1 MDELKKQEKTVSD
14 LICIINVLENTVA
27 QIEEENIDI
36 KNVVT
41 DHENRIGIL
50 EQENDYIEN
59 ILANFVAF
67 QEEFAEYVN
76 VRADQ
81 VKKVQ
86 IHKRSRQRLFLFGTL
101 LGFVA
106 AALTLSD
113 NKMRELF

>member
-86 IHKRSRQRLFLFGTL
+86 IQKRLFLFGTL

-106 AALTLSD
+106 AALTLGD
-113 NKMRELF
+113 IKMRGSF